1 MATITTRAGKG
12 SPLTNTEVDDNFSN
26 LNSAKYESG
35 ATPTFG
41 NVTASGYLALGQ
53 TTSFPTTGFI
63 SHTNGY
69 LYGEGGS
76 NGIILRSA
84 SGTSQLMFLT
94 ASEVVVN
101 NDSLNMDFR
110 VESNDSSHMLF
121 VDAGDNRVSVGMSG
135 GSEAF
140 NIKGNMQFNHP
151 GSETFVKIVGPDN
164 RDLKLELRANDNND
178 AFIVTDERVADS
190 ERLTVN
196 AGGELVVNQTSA
208 DYDFRVE
215 SNDNANMLFVNAGDN
230 RVEINS
236 SGNDENISLLVS
248 AGVTQLNGHRFLK
261 TAAWGSW
268 AANTSYYLFT
278 FQPASNGASG
288 HAVLNIGAGGV
299 EHYATFNLVGRNA
312 SGTTALAG
320 YCTGASS
327 SMFNLIG
334 YRDNSDAA
342 KVHVYIKPTNNVYF
356 TPRVSISGGG
366 SITRLT
372 NAPTSPVDE
381 DYTFSSGT
389 TYNHGLKAASIH
401 LDDNKNLNFGSSDD
415 VRLYFDGTDS
425 LYITATNGTAD
436 KIKTNANYTAIMQA
450 NGQQHIT
457 ALANDAVIINEDSN
471 NHDLRIE
478 SNDNANMLFVDGG
491 NNRVSVGGTGSS
503 QTGAAFYVEGR
514 TTFNNGNTT
523 GGSVILT
530 DAYSSST
537 NDHLLNIGTQRS
549 SGGPFMSYGLGH
561 NQNSDGLWK
570 STYDNFSGNH
580 SVLVLNGATLEYHL
594 DVSNSATTVG
604 NTVALKNGYKVG
616 RSGAVFSDDGY
627 STFDFRVESQN
638 NNHML
643 FVDGGASHV
652 NIGTSED
659 YGGTLNVATSL
670 YVAETDT
677 PRIRLRNIGNSDT
690 ELGVN
695 GLGAGLDTFYIAQ
708 YAGIAANEWDF
719 RLTGASR
726 EFAFIRG
733 GVVNEGAGDSDFRV
747 ETNAFTHALAVDASE
762 NAIYFG
768 KNTNSDFNQAGM
780 IIRASGEF
788 IVTRASDVATFNR
801 ITSDG
806 TLVRWRRQNV
816 TVGQVSV
823 NATSATYHT
832 TSDRRLKKDIKTIT
846 DGTDKLMAMNPV
858 THGWK
863 AHPEADTV
871 HGFVA
876 QEMLGIVPEAVA
888 GDPEGDAMMSIDY
901 GRITP
906 VLVAA
911 LQDAHKKIAEL
922 ETRLNELEG
931 K

>member
-1 MATITTRAGKG
+1 
-12 SPLTNTEVDDNFSN
+12 
-26 LNSAKYESG
+26 
-35 ATPTFG
+35 
-41 NVTASGYLALGQ
+41 
-53 TTSFPTTGFI
+53 
-63 SHTNGY
+63 
-69 LYGEGGS
+69 
-76 NGIILRSA
+76 
-84 SGTSQLMFLT
+84 
-94 ASEVVVN
+94 
-101 NDSLNMDFR
+101 
-110 VESNDSSHMLF
+110 MLF
-121 VDAGDNRVSVGMSG
+121 VDAGNNRVSVGMSG

-514 TTFNNGNTT
+514 TTFNNGTTT

-604 NTVALKNGYKVG
+604 DTVALKNGYKVG
-616 RSGAVFSDDGY
+616 RSGAVFNEDGY
-627 STFDFRVESQN
+627 STFDFRVESDN
-638 NNHML
+638 NSHML
-643 FVDGGASHV
+643 FVDGGTNRVGVGVTPQAPMHV
-652 NIGTSED
+652 RTNSA
-659 YGGTLNVATSL
+659 LNT
-670 YVAETDT
+670 T
-677 PRIRLRNIGNSDT
+677 T
-690 ELGVN
+690 ELLRLDCGDNVHVGGKGGKIRFTDISVYTSTAEIIARREGVTGSSHLEFSLRDTVRLGLFSN
-695 GLGAGLDTFYIAQ
+695 GSFTTTPSDDGDAVF
-708 YAGIAANEWDF
+708 
-719 RLTGASR
+719 
-726 EFAFIRG
+726 
-733 GVVNEGAGDSDFRV
+733 NEGSSDADFRV
-747 ETNAFTHALAVDASE
+747 ETNAYTHALAVDASE